1 MTEARRLQL
10 MEDLEFY
17 RDAYNDAKQAYRK
30 LMKTGVTE
38 YMIDN
43 RQITKMDADK
53 LWNHVQKLRAQVEAL
68 ESELGGGG
76 RYGASAVVPLG

>member
-1 MTEARRLQL
+1 MTEARRLRL

-17 RDAYNDAKQAYRK
+17 REAYRDAQQAYLK

-43 RQITKMDADK
+43 RQVTKMDASK
-53 LWNHVQKLRAQVEAL
+53 LWNHVQKLRAQVTAL
-68 ESELGGGG
+68 EEELKGGGSF
-76 RYGASAVVPLG
+76 RAVAVVPLG